1 MSLLQ
6 NICFIDF
13 DVFME
18 LSDWFKG
25 FEEGIACLP
34 AGQREAFFRECGRN
48 CVEAESAT
56 IMVQRYHSPC
66 GDLLLGS
73 FGGRLCL
80 CDWAEERPRDT
91 VDRRLKKILR
101 ADYVEATS
109 DVIREAS
116 LQLDEYFAGRRS
128 QFDIPLLFTG
138 TDFQK
143 KVWRRLLEIPY
154 GNTVSYGDLSKSLGC
169 PASVRAVANAN
180 GANAISVFIPC
191 HRVIGID
198 GSLTG
203 YAGGLGAKKVLLDLE
218 RRSLYSMNERI

>member
-1 MSLLQ
+1 M
-6 NICFIDF
+6 
-13 DVFME
+13 
-18 LSDWFKG
+18 
-25 FEEGIACLP
+25 
-34 AGQREAFFRECGRN
+34 
-48 CVEAESAT
+48 
-56 IMVQRYHSPC
+56 
-66 GDLLLGS
+66 
-73 FGGRLCL
+73 
-80 CDWAEERPRDT
+80 ERPRDT

-116 LQLDEYFAGRRS
+116 LQLDEYFAGRRRR
-128 QFDIPLLFTG
+128 FDVPLLFSG
-138 TDFQK
+138 TDFQN

-154 GNTVSYGDLSKSLGC
+154 GNTVSYGDLAKSLGC

-203 YAGGLGAKKVLLDLE
+203 YAGGLGAKKVLLELE

>member
-13 DVFME
+13 KVFME

-66 GDLLLGS
+66 GDLRLGS

-80 CDWAEERPRDT
+80 CDWAVERPRDT

-143 KVWRRLLEIPY
+143 KVWNKLLEIPY
-154 GNTVSYGDLSKSLGC
+154 GKTVSYRELACQLDI
-169 PASVRAVANAN
+169 PNAVRAVANAN
-180 GANAISVFIPC
+180 GANAISIFVPC
-191 HRVIGID
+191 HRVIG
-198 GSLTG
+198 SNHTLTG
-203 YAGGLGAKKVLLDLE
+203 YAGGLEAKKMLLTLE
-218 RRSLYSMNERI
+218 ND